1 LTWVFVFVRLAF
13 TSLPSTSVN
22 FENFHKFNFLP
33 SWILFSWSSICSTQF
48 KKLIKCKVWSRKYQ
62 SFQNMRKYSKKKFN
76 QKTRT
81 RIYKHFHF
89 ILKNIPLYSIM
100 IRIRLWNWEFKF
112 YELKNLLQIF
122 RGKLKNCNCYL
133 QMQIEI
139 FFLILVLITIIFYI
153 QIPKQ
158 FSLHWVSLVLL
169 FFLLIFF
176 SIQIQTNISCF
187 GLKKPC

>member
-1 LTWVFVFVRLAF
+1 MKIFINLV
-13 TSLPSTSVN
+13 
-22 FENFHKFNFLP
+22 FLP
-33 SWILFSWSSICSTQF
+33 SRILFSWSSICSTQF

-76 QKTRT
+76 QKTRA

-122 RGKLKNCNCYL
+122 RGKIKELLLADADWN
-133 QMQIEI
+133 
-139 FFLILVLITIIFYI
+139 
-153 QIPKQ
+153 
-158 FSLHWVSLVLL
+158 L
-169 FFLLIFF
+169 FFLSLGVGVNYNNFLHSNSKTILSPLSFASSSLFSFNFFQFRFRQIFYV
-176 SIQIQTNISCF
+176 
-187 GLKKPC
+187 LD

>member
-1 LTWVFVFVRLAF
+1 MTWVFVFVRLAF

-139 FFLILVLITIIFYI
+139 FFPNLGVNYNNFLHSNSKTILSPLSFASSSLFSFNFFQFRFRQIFY
-153 QIPKQ
+153 
-158 FSLHWVSLVLL
+158 VLD
-169 FFLLIFF
+169 
-176 SIQIQTNISCF
+176 
-187 GLKKPC
+187 